1 MLSNILKRINDNL
14 SQKYEEEG
22 TLPDLFYKAR
32 IALVPKSVKE
42 TTRKENYRPISM
54 PNIDAK
60 ILNNILTNWIQQHI
74 KRIIHQDEV
83 GFIPEMQG

>member
-1 MLSNILKRINDNL
+1 MGK
-14 SQKYEEEG
+14 EE
-22 TLPDLFYKAR
+22 TFTDLFYKAR

-60 ILNNILTNWIQQHI
+60 ILNNILTN
-74 KRIIHQDEV
+74 
-83 GFIPEMQG
+83 